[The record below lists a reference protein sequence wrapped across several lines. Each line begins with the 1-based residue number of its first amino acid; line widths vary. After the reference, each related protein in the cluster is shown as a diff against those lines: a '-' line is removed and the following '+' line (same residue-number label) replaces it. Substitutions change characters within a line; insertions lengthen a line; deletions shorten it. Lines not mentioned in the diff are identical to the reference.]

1 MEVYV
6 DDILIAGKSNEI
18 NTTKIKI
25 KNKFEIREI
34 GNVDFMI
41 RIKFIKHKDV
51 YLLNQKRYIK
61 ELLEKYNMTDRH
73 YTIKKYETYGLQC
86 IKNQKIDQTLY
97 RGAFKSLLNI
107 IVCTRPDILYAVN
120 KAARK
125 SKDPNMED
133 WMNVK
138 KIFRYLKLTIN
149 YGLNYTRNDE
159 IKLYVDADYVGD
171 IETRKS
177 TTGFIILIG
186 NTPTSCV
193 SKLQHCVSTSTA
205 ESEYY
210 SLSVCFKHCIW
221 YLNLFKELNYDIKY
235 ITINIDN
242 KATIYNS
249 KNQFTN
255 PKTKHID
262 IRYHY
267 IRELIKENKINFF
280 FKYIKSDVFTKY
292 LNNTLMV
299 KFRNS
304 LLFKIEDLKF

>member
-61 ELLEKYNMTDRH
+61 ELLEKYNITDRH

-149 YGLNYTRNDE
+149 YGHNYTRNDE

-280 FKYIKSDVFTKY
+280 
-292 LNNTLMV
+292 LN
-299 KFRNS
+299 
-304 LLFKIEDLKF
+304 I